1 MNCYLPWKLN
11 DMTSISAE
19 KLQRNIN
26 QQVSYLELYKGEL
39 VKEAFRFNVASI
51 LKYTCIHRDSFG
63 NDPLSRKATDCLI
76 VFLHAMAVQR
86 NAFFTPSDSETSIQA
101 KGCRN
106 LHRLMLENLKATM
119 RYIDYSVLLDRA
131 NGKTDVSEMFKAR
144 DEIYSKVFPDEVLLD
159 VCGDE
164 SINDGFFSIIDVENS
179 CKGNFIDY
187 DVKNIC
193 NLDDSLC
200 EMLSLQSSSQDGF
213 GEDSQYGVIGD
224 MGQYLGTPFI
234 KHSGRFYS
242 FVTRFSLERIHAR
255 IADLYPA
262 KAVAEEDSFDECIDE
277 NTEEEDVEDVAED
290 DDSKDIVSE
299 EEVLDTYEDESDEY
313 DEPLEEFFPLVASDQ
328 EQPSIDDGEGW
339 DSSKEETGDET
350 QQGEYTALVG
360 DDAYSYL
367 DDVLPEEF
375 ESDPLLDEQDSLYEE
390 DDDGDDS
397 DDESVVEDEIPQDQ
411 DDPYSEK
418 SLFDV
423 CDEDGPEVSDEQ
435 SDAPDGEDCT
445 ENDETS
451 EEESIVEDELEEEPI
466 IEDEGDTIE
475 ETVVEEE
482 PSEDTEPV
490 QEGPVEEAVAPG
502 PVEPVSTESEVDESK
517 AEPASLPEPEV
528 EAAAEPAHEASILGQ
543 VLRSFAKSNPVV
555 QYVEQCSEEQRD
567 ELAGVM
573 EKALAA
579 CREDGKDKMFAI
591 PDTTISVC
599 IFRTTRDP
607 MLEIQRRENVGALMF
622 AGGHDTWNSLELY
635 VNELGS
641 LVKCE
646 YRKVTRFSFSDWEW
660 KIVEKLGQRILDR
673 RGR

>member
-119 RYIDYSVLLDRA
+119 RYIDYTVLLDRA
-131 NGKTDVSEMFKAR
+131 SGKTDVSEMFKAR
-144 DEIYSKVFPDEVLLD
+144 DEIYSKVFPDEILLD

-179 CKGNFIDY
+179 CGGNFIDY

-200 EMLSLQSSSQDGF
+200 EMLSLPSSSQDGF

-224 MGQYLGTPFI
+224 MGQYLDTPFI

-262 KAVAEEDSFDECIDE
+262 KAVAEEDSSDECIDE

-299 EEVLDTYEDESDEY
+299 EEVLDTYEDESEEY
-313 DEPLEEFFPLVASDQ
+313 DEPLEEFFPLVDKDP
-328 EQPSIDDGEGW
+328 EPSCGDEEGEA
-339 DSSKEETGDET
+339 SSKEESGAET

-367 DDVLPEEF
+367 DDVPPEEF

-390 DDDGDDS
+390 DDDGD
-397 DDESVVEDEIPQDQ
+397 ESVAEDEALQDQ
-411 DDPYSEK
+411 ADPYSEK

-423 CDEDGPEVSDEQ
+423 CDDDE
-435 SDAPDGEDCT
+435 P
-445 ENDETS
+445 ETS
-451 EEESIVEDELEEEPI
+451 EEQSDVPEEEPCVENEATSEEEAVVEDECSPAEEVVIEEDSSEDAPRPAEETIASEQEEPEPVEPEEEEP
-466 IEDEGDTIE
+466 
-475 ETVVEEE
+475 
-482 PSEDTEPV
+482 
-490 QEGPVEEAVAPG
+490 
-502 PVEPVSTESEVDESK
+502 K
-517 AEPASLPEPEV
+517 AEPTPVHEYIQESAS
-528 EAAAEPAHEASILGQ
+528 HGSDSILDQ
-543 VLRSFAKSNPVV
+543 VLKSFAKSNPVV
-555 QYVEQCSEEQRD
+555 QYVEQCTEGQRD

>member
-119 RYIDYSVLLDRA
+119 RYIDYTVLLDRA
-131 NGKTDVSEMFKAR
+131 SGKTDVSEMFKAR
-144 DEIYSKVFPDEVLLD
+144 DEIYSKVFPDEILLD

-179 CKGNFIDY
+179 CGGNFIDY

-200 EMLSLQSSSQDGF
+200 EMLSLPSSSQDGF

-224 MGQYLGTPFI
+224 MGQYLDTPFI

-255 IADLYPA
+255 IADLYPS
-262 KAVAEEDSFDECIDE
+262 KAIVEEESKKDPVEDSCSENDVVEDSVEDDIEED
-277 NTEEEDVEDVAED
+277 
-290 DDSKDIVSE
+290 DSQEDIVSE
-299 EEVLDTYEDESDEY
+299 EEVLDTYEDESEEY
-313 DEPLEEFFPLVASDQ
+313 DEPLEEFFPLVDKDP
-328 EQPSIDDGEGW
+328 EPSCGDGEEKG
-339 DSSKEETGDET
+339 DSSNEEVGEEMH
-350 QQGEYTALVG
+350 QGEYTALVG

-367 DDVLPEEF
+367 DDVPPEEF

-390 DDDGDDS
+390 DDDGD
-397 DDESVVEDEIPQDQ
+397 ESVAEDEALQDQ
-411 DDPYSEK
+411 TDPYSEK

-423 CDEDGPEVSDEQ
+423 CDDDE
-435 SDAPDGEDCT
+435 P
-445 ENDETS
+445 ETS
-451 EEESIVEDELEEEPI
+451 EEQSDVPEEEPCVENEATSEEEAVVEDECSPAEEVVIEEDSSEDAPRPAEETIASEQEEPEPVEPEEEEP
-466 IEDEGDTIE
+466 
-475 ETVVEEE
+475 
-482 PSEDTEPV
+482 
-490 QEGPVEEAVAPG
+490 
-502 PVEPVSTESEVDESK
+502 K
-517 AEPASLPEPEV
+517 AEPTPV
-528 EAAAEPAHEASILGQ
+528 HEHIQESVSHGSDSILDQ
-543 VLRSFAKSNPVV
+543 VLKSFAKSNPVV
-555 QYVEQCSEEQRD
+555 QYVEQCSEGQRD
-567 ELAGVM
+567 ELEGVM

>member
-11 DMTSISAE
+11 DMTGISAE

-26 QQVSYLELYKGEL
+26 QQVSYLGLYKGEL

-51 LKYTCIHRDSFG
+51 LKYTCLHRDSFG

-119 RYIDYSVLLDRA
+119 RYIDYTVLLDRA

-144 DEIYSKVFPDEVLLD
+144 EEIYSKVFPDEVLLD

-179 CKGNFIDY
+179 GNGNFIDY

-200 EMLSLQSSSQDGF
+200 EMLSLPSSSQDGF
-213 GEDSQYGVIGD
+213 GEDSPYGVIGD
-224 MGQYLGTPFI
+224 MGQYLETPFI

-242 FVTRFSLERIHAR
+242 FVTRFSLERIHSR

-262 KAVAEEDSFDECIDE
+262 KTIVDEEVGEELETEVAKTETSIEETSTEEDFI
-277 NTEEEDVEDVAED
+277 EDVAED
-290 DDSKDIVSE
+290 DDSNDIVSE
-299 EEVLDTYEDESDEY
+299 EEVLDTYEDESEEY
-313 DEPLEEFFPLVASDQ
+313 DEPLEEFFPLMPNDPEPSNETSEEGSSNEDSNAEAPQ
-328 EQPSIDDGEGW
+328 E
-339 DSSKEETGDET
+339 
-350 QQGEYTALVG
+350 EYTALVG

-367 DDVLPEEF
+367 DDVPPEEF
-375 ESDPLLDEQDSLYEE
+375 ESDPLLDEQDSLYDE
-390 DDDGDDS
+390 DDEGDDA
-397 DDESVVEDEIPQDQ
+397 DDDSVVEDAAIEGQ

-423 CDEDGPEVSDEQ
+423 CDEDEPEAIEEQ
-435 SDAPDGEDCT
+435 DDVP
-445 ENDETS
+445 
-451 EEESIVEDELEEEPI
+451 EEEPDVENETVPEKEAVF
-466 IEDEGDTIE
+466 EDEGNVAE
-475 ETVVEEE
+475 EAIIEEE
-482 PSEDTEPV
+482 PCEDVAPV
-490 QEGPVEEAVAPG
+490 QE
-502 PVEPVSTESEVDESK
+502 ESEPELKPEVEV
-517 AEPASLPEPEV
+517 APEPEK
-528 EAAAEPAHEASILGQ
+528 EPAKEPVHETIRSGSNSILDQ

-567 ELAGVM
+567 ELAVVM

-579 CREDGKDKMFAI
+579 CRADGKDKMFAI

-673 RGR
+673 RGM

>member
-119 RYIDYSVLLDRA
+119 RYIDYTVLLDRA
-131 NGKTDVSEMFKAR
+131 SGKTDVSEMFKAR
-144 DEIYSKVFPDEVLLD
+144 DEIYSKVFPDEILLD

-179 CKGNFIDY
+179 CGGNFIDY

-200 EMLSLQSSSQDGF
+200 EMLSLPSSSQDGF

-224 MGQYLGTPFI
+224 MGQYLDTPFI

-262 KAVAEEDSFDECIDE
+262 KAVAEEDSSDECIDE

-299 EEVLDTYEDESDEY
+299 EEVLDTYEDESEEY
-313 DEPLEEFFPLVASDQ
+313 DEPLEEFFPLVDKDP
-328 EQPSIDDGEGW
+328 EPSCEDEEGE
-339 DSSKEETGDET
+339 DSSKEESGAET

-367 DDVLPEEF
+367 DDVPPEEF

-390 DDDGDDS
+390 DDDGD
-397 DDESVVEDEIPQDQ
+397 ESVAEDEALQDQ
-411 DDPYSEK
+411 SDPYSEK

-423 CDEDGPEVSDEQ
+423 CDDDDP
-435 SDAPDGEDCT
+435 
-445 ENDETS
+445 ETS
-451 EEESIVEDELEEEPI
+451 EEQNDVPEEEPCVENEATSEEEAVVEDECSPAEEVVIEEDSSEDAPRPAEETIASEQEEPEPVEPEEEEP
-466 IEDEGDTIE
+466 
-475 ETVVEEE
+475 
-482 PSEDTEPV
+482 
-490 QEGPVEEAVAPG
+490 
-502 PVEPVSTESEVDESK
+502 K
-517 AEPASLPEPEV
+517 AEPTPVHEYIQESAS
-528 EAAAEPAHEASILGQ
+528 HSSDSILDQ
-543 VLRSFAKSNPVV
+543 VLKSFAKSNPVV
-555 QYVEQCSEEQRD
+555 QYVEQCTEGQRD

-591 PDTTISVC
+591 PDTAISVC

>member
-39 VKEAFRFNVASI
+39 VKEAFRFNIASI

-131 NGKTDVSEMFKAR
+131 NGKTDVSEMLKAR

-179 CKGNFIDY
+179 CGGNFIDY

-200 EMLSLQSSSQDGF
+200 EMLSLPSSSQDGF

-224 MGQYLGTPFI
+224 MGQYLETPFI

-255 IADLYPA
+255 IADLYPS
-262 KAVAEEDSFDECIDE
+262 KAIIDEESKEEPVEDSASENNVVEDSVEDDIEED
-277 NTEEEDVEDVAED
+277 
-290 DDSKDIVSE
+290 DSQEDIVSE
-299 EEVLDTYEDESDEY
+299 EEVLDTYEDESEEY

-328 EQPSIDDGEGW
+328 EQPSSEDEEGG
-339 DSSKEETGDET
+339 DSSKEETGEEM

-367 DDVLPEEF
+367 DDVPPEEF

-390 DDDGDDS
+390 DDDGD
-397 DDESVVEDEIPQDQ
+397 ESVVEDEALQDQ
-411 DDPYSEK
+411 ADPYSEK

-423 CDEDGPEVSDEQ
+423 CDDDE
-435 SDAPDGEDCT
+435 P
-445 ENDETS
+445 ETS
-451 EEESIVEDELEEEPI
+451 EEQSDVPEEEPCVENEATSEEEAVVEDECSPAEEVVIEEDSSEDAPRPAEETIASEQEEPEPVEPEEEEP
-466 IEDEGDTIE
+466 
-475 ETVVEEE
+475 
-482 PSEDTEPV
+482 
-490 QEGPVEEAVAPG
+490 
-502 PVEPVSTESEVDESK
+502 K
-517 AEPASLPEPEV
+517 AEPTPVHEYIQESAS
-528 EAAAEPAHEASILGQ
+528 HGSDSILDQ

>member
-119 RYIDYSVLLDRA
+119 RYIDYTVLLDRA
-131 NGKTDVSEMFKAR
+131 SGKTDVSEMFKAR
-144 DEIYSKVFPDEVLLD
+144 DEIYSKVFPDEILLD

-179 CKGNFIDY
+179 CGGNFIDY

-200 EMLSLQSSSQDGF
+200 EMLSLPSSSQDGF
-213 GEDSQYGVIGD
+213 GEDFQYGVIGD
-224 MGQYLGTPFI
+224 MGQYLETPFI

-262 KAVAEEDSFDECIDE
+262 KAVAEEDSSDECIDE

-299 EEVLDTYEDESDEY
+299 EEVLDTYEDESEEY
-313 DEPLEEFFPLVASDQ
+313 DEPLEEFFPLVAGDP
-328 EQPSIDDGEGW
+328 EPSCEDEEGEA
-339 DSSKEETGDET
+339 SSKEESGAET

-367 DDVLPEEF
+367 DDVPSEEF

-390 DDDGDDS
+390 DDDGD
-397 DDESVVEDEIPQDQ
+397 ESVAEDEALQDQ
-411 DDPYSEK
+411 ADPYSEK

-423 CDEDGPEVSDEQ
+423 CDDDE
-435 SDAPDGEDCT
+435 P
-445 ENDETS
+445 ETS
-451 EEESIVEDELEEEPI
+451 EEQSDVPEEEPCVENEATSEEEAVVEDECSPAEEVVIEEDSSEDAPRPAEETIASEQEEPEPVEPEEEEP
-466 IEDEGDTIE
+466 
-475 ETVVEEE
+475 
-482 PSEDTEPV
+482 
-490 QEGPVEEAVAPG
+490 
-502 PVEPVSTESEVDESK
+502 K
-517 AEPASLPEPEV
+517 AEPTPVHEYIQESAS
-528 EAAAEPAHEASILGQ
+528 HGSDSILDQ
-543 VLRSFAKSNPVV
+543 VLKSFAKSNPVV
-555 QYVEQCSEEQRD
+555 QYVEQCTEGQRD

>member
-119 RYIDYSVLLDRA
+119 RYIDYTVLLDRA
-131 NGKTDVSEMFKAR
+131 SGKTDVSEMFKAR
-144 DEIYSKVFPDEVLLD
+144 EEIYSKVFPDEILLD

-164 SINDGFFSIIDVENS
+164 SIKDGFFSIIDVENS
-179 CKGNFIDY
+179 CGGNFIDY

-200 EMLSLQSSSQDGF
+200 EMLSLPSSSQDGF

-224 MGQYLGTPFI
+224 MGQYLETPFI

-262 KAVAEEDSFDECIDE
+262 KAVAEEDSSDECIDE

-299 EEVLDTYEDESDEY
+299 EEVLDTYEDESEEY
-313 DEPLEEFFPLVASDQ
+313 DEPLEEFFPLVAGDP
-328 EQPSIDDGEGW
+328 EPSCEDEEGEA
-339 DSSKEETGDET
+339 SSKEESGAET

-367 DDVLPEEF
+367 DDVPSEEF

-390 DDDGDDS
+390 DDDGD
-397 DDESVVEDEIPQDQ
+397 ESVAEDEALQDQ
-411 DDPYSEK
+411 ADPYSEK

-423 CDEDGPEVSDEQ
+423 CDDDE
-435 SDAPDGEDCT
+435 P
-445 ENDETS
+445 ETS
-451 EEESIVEDELEEEPI
+451 EEQSDVPEEEPCVENEATSEEEAVVEDECSPAEEVVIEEDSSEDAPRPAEETIASEQEEPEPVEPEEEEP
-466 IEDEGDTIE
+466 
-475 ETVVEEE
+475 
-482 PSEDTEPV
+482 
-490 QEGPVEEAVAPG
+490 
-502 PVEPVSTESEVDESK
+502 K
-517 AEPASLPEPEV
+517 AEPTPVHEYIQESAS
-528 EAAAEPAHEASILGQ
+528 HGSDSILDQ
-543 VLRSFAKSNPVV
+543 VLKSFAKSNPVV
-555 QYVEQCSEEQRD
+555 QYVEQCTEGQRD

>member
-119 RYIDYSVLLDRA
+119 RYIDYTVLLDRA
-131 NGKTDVSEMFKAR
+131 SGKTDVSEMFKAR
-144 DEIYSKVFPDEVLLD
+144 DEIYSKVFPDEILLD

-179 CKGNFIDY
+179 CGGNFIDY

-200 EMLSLQSSSQDGF
+200 EMLSLPSSSQDGF

-224 MGQYLGTPFI
+224 MGQYLETPFI

-262 KAVAEEDSFDECIDE
+262 KTIVDEEAKEEPVEDSASENNVVEDSVEDDIEED
-277 NTEEEDVEDVAED
+277 
-290 DDSKDIVSE
+290 DSQEDIVSE
-299 EEVLDTYEDESDEY
+299 EEVLDTYEDESEEY
-313 DEPLEEFFPLVASDQ
+313 DEPLEEFFPLVSGDP
-328 EQPSIDDGEGW
+328 EPSCEDEEGE
-339 DSSKEETGDET
+339 DSSKEESGAET

-367 DDVLPEEF
+367 DDVPPEEF

-390 DDDGDDS
+390 DDDGDDA
-397 DDESVVEDEIPQDQ
+397 DDDSAVEDASTEEQ

-423 CDEDGPEVSDEQ
+423 CDDDE
-435 SDAPDGEDCT
+435 P
-445 ENDETS
+445 ETS
-451 EEESIVEDELEEEPI
+451 EEQNDVPEEEPFVENEAASEEEAVVEDECSPAEEVVIEEDSSEDAPCPAEETIASEQEEPEPVEPEEEEP
-466 IEDEGDTIE
+466 
-475 ETVVEEE
+475 
-482 PSEDTEPV
+482 
-490 QEGPVEEAVAPG
+490 
-502 PVEPVSTESEVDESK
+502 K
-517 AEPASLPEPEV
+517 AELTPV
-528 EAAAEPAHEASILGQ
+528 HEHIQESVSHGSDSILDQ
-543 VLRSFAKSNPVV
+543 VLKSFAKSNPVV
-555 QYVEQCSEEQRD
+555 QYVEQCSEGQRD
-567 ELAGVM
+567 ELEGVM

>member
-119 RYIDYSVLLDRA
+119 RYIDYTVLLDRA
-131 NGKTDVSEMFKAR
+131 SGKTDVSEMFKAR
-144 DEIYSKVFPDEVLLD
+144 DEIYSKVFPDEILLD

-179 CKGNFIDY
+179 CGGNFIDY

-200 EMLSLQSSSQDGF
+200 EMLSLPSSSQDGF

-224 MGQYLGTPFI
+224 MGQYLDTPFI

-262 KAVAEEDSFDECIDE
+262 KAVAEEDSSDECIDE

-299 EEVLDTYEDESDEY
+299 EEVLDTYEDESEEY
-313 DEPLEEFFPLVASDQ
+313 DEPLEEFFPLVDKDP
-328 EQPSIDDGEGW
+328 EPSCGDEEGEA
-339 DSSKEETGDET
+339 SSKEESGAET

-367 DDVLPEEF
+367 DDVPPEEF
-375 ESDPLLDEQDSLYEE
+375 ESDSLLDEQDSLYEE
-390 DDDGDDS
+390 DDDGD
-397 DDESVVEDEIPQDQ
+397 ESVAEDEALQDQ
-411 DDPYSEK
+411 TDPYSEK

-423 CDEDGPEVSDEQ
+423 CDDDDP
-435 SDAPDGEDCT
+435 
-445 ENDETS
+445 ETS
-451 EEESIVEDELEEEPI
+451 EEQNDVPEEEPCVENEATSEEEAVVEDECSPAEEVVIEEDSSEDAPCPAEETIASEQEEPEPVEPEEEEP
-466 IEDEGDTIE
+466 
-475 ETVVEEE
+475 
-482 PSEDTEPV
+482 
-490 QEGPVEEAVAPG
+490 
-502 PVEPVSTESEVDESK
+502 K
-517 AEPASLPEPEV
+517 AEPTPVHEHIQESAS
-528 EAAAEPAHEASILGQ
+528 HGSDSILDQ
-543 VLRSFAKSNPVV
+543 VLKSFAKSNPVV
-555 QYVEQCSEEQRD
+555 QYVEQCTEGQRD

>member
-119 RYIDYSVLLDRA
+119 RYIDYTVLLDRA
-131 NGKTDVSEMFKAR
+131 SGKTDVSEMFKAR
-144 DEIYSKVFPDEVLLD
+144 DEIYSKVFPDEILLD

-179 CKGNFIDY
+179 CGGNFIDY

-200 EMLSLQSSSQDGF
+200 EMLSLPSSSQDGF

-224 MGQYLGTPFI
+224 MGQYLDTPFI

-299 EEVLDTYEDESDEY
+299 EEVLDTYEDESEEY
-313 DEPLEEFFPLVASDQ
+313 DEPLEEFFPLADKDPELSCG
-328 EQPSIDDGEGW
+328 DGEEKG
-339 DSSKEETGDET
+339 DSSNEEVGEEMH
-350 QQGEYTALVG
+350 QGEYTALVG

-367 DDVLPEEF
+367 DDVPSEEF

-390 DDDGDDS
+390 DDDGD
-397 DDESVVEDEIPQDQ
+397 ESVAEDEALQDQ
-411 DDPYSEK
+411 ADPYSEK

-423 CDEDGPEVSDEQ
+423 YDDDDS
-435 SDAPDGEDCT
+435 
-445 ENDETS
+445 ETS
-451 EEESIVEDELEEEPI
+451 EEQSDVPEDEPCVENEATSEEEAVVEDECSPAEEVVIEEDSSEDAPRPAEETIASEQEEPEPVEPEEEEP
-466 IEDEGDTIE
+466 
-475 ETVVEEE
+475 
-482 PSEDTEPV
+482 
-490 QEGPVEEAVAPG
+490 
-502 PVEPVSTESEVDESK
+502 K
-517 AEPASLPEPEV
+517 AEPTPVHEHIQESAS
-528 EAAAEPAHEASILGQ
+528 HGSDSILDQ
-543 VLRSFAKSNPVV
+543 VLKSFAKSNPVV
-555 QYVEQCSEEQRD
+555 QYVEQCTEGQRD

>member
-119 RYIDYSVLLDRA
+119 RYIDYTVLLDRA
-131 NGKTDVSEMFKAR
+131 SGKTDVSEMFKAR
-144 DEIYSKVFPDEVLLD
+144 DEIYSKVFPDEILLD

-179 CKGNFIDY
+179 CGGNFIDY

-200 EMLSLQSSSQDGF
+200 EMLSLPSSSQDGF

-224 MGQYLGTPFI
+224 MGQYLDTPFI

-255 IADLYPA
+255 IADFYPA
-262 KAVAEEDSFDECIDE
+262 KAVAEEDSSDECIDE

-290 DDSKDIVSE
+290 YDSKDIVSE
-299 EEVLDTYEDESDEY
+299 EEVLDTYEDESEEY
-313 DEPLEEFFPLVASDQ
+313 DEPLEEFFPLVDKDP
-328 EQPSIDDGEGW
+328 EPSCEDGEEKG
-339 DSSKEETGDET
+339 DSSNEEVGEEMH
-350 QQGEYTALVG
+350 QGEYTALVG

-367 DDVLPEEF
+367 DDVPPEEF

-390 DDDGDDS
+390 DDDGD
-397 DDESVVEDEIPQDQ
+397 ESVAEDEALQDQ
-411 DDPYSEK
+411 ADPYSEK

-423 CDEDGPEVSDEQ
+423 CDDDE
-435 SDAPDGEDCT
+435 P
-445 ENDETS
+445 ETS
-451 EEESIVEDELEEEPI
+451 EEQSDVPEEEPCVENEATSEEEAVVEDECSPAEEVVIEEDSSEDAPRPAEETIASEQEEPEPVEPEEEEP
-466 IEDEGDTIE
+466 
-475 ETVVEEE
+475 
-482 PSEDTEPV
+482 
-490 QEGPVEEAVAPG
+490 
-502 PVEPVSTESEVDESK
+502 K
-517 AEPASLPEPEV
+517 AEPTPVHEYIQESAS
-528 EAAAEPAHEASILGQ
+528 HGSDSILDQ
-543 VLRSFAKSNPVV
+543 VLKSFAKSNPVV
-555 QYVEQCSEEQRD
+555 QYVEQCTEGQRD

>member
-39 VKEAFRFNVASI
+39 VKEAFRFNIASI

-119 RYIDYSVLLDRA
+119 RYIDYTVLLDRA
-131 NGKTDVSEMFKAR
+131 SGKTDVSEMFKAR
-144 DEIYSKVFPDEVLLD
+144 DEIYSKVFPDGILLD

-179 CKGNFIDY
+179 CGGNFIDY

-193 NLDDSLC
+193 NIDDSLC
-200 EMLSLQSSSQDGF
+200 EMLSLPSSSQDGF

-224 MGQYLGTPFI
+224 MGQYLETPFI

-255 IADLYPA
+255 IVDLYPA
-262 KAVAEEDSFDECIDE
+262 KVVAEEDSSDECIDE
-277 NTEEEDVEDVAED
+277 NTEEEDVEDVQTEDPIEDVAED

-299 EEVLDTYEDESDEY
+299 EEVLDTYEDESEEY
-313 DEPLEEFFPLVASDQ
+313 DEPLEEFFPLVDKDP
-328 EQPSIDDGEGW
+328 EPSCEDEEGE
-339 DSSKEETGDET
+339 DSSKEEVGAET

-367 DDVLPEEF
+367 DDVPPEEF

-390 DDDGDDS
+390 DDDGD
-397 DDESVVEDEIPQDQ
+397 ESVAEDEALQDQ
-411 DDPYSEK
+411 ADPYSEK

-423 CDEDGPEVSDEQ
+423 CDDDE
-435 SDAPDGEDCT
+435 P
-445 ENDETS
+445 ETS
-451 EEESIVEDELEEEPI
+451 EEQSDVPEEEPCVENEATSEEEAVVEDECSPAEEVVIEEDSSEDAPRPAEETIASEQEAPEPVEPEEEEP
-466 IEDEGDTIE
+466 
-475 ETVVEEE
+475 
-482 PSEDTEPV
+482 
-490 QEGPVEEAVAPG
+490 
-502 PVEPVSTESEVDESK
+502 K
-517 AEPASLPEPEV
+517 AEPTPVHEYIQESAS
-528 EAAAEPAHEASILGQ
+528 HGSDSILDQ
-543 VLRSFAKSNPVV
+543 VLKSFAKSNPVV
-555 QYVEQCSEEQRD
+555 QYVEQCSEGQRD
-567 ELAGVM
+567 ELEGVM

>member
-63 NDPLSRKATDCLI
+63 NDLLSRKATDCLI
-76 VFLHAMAVQR
+76 VFLNAMAVQR

-119 RYIDYSVLLDRA
+119 RYIDYTVLLDRA
-131 NGKTDVSEMFKAR
+131 SGKTDVSEMFKAR
-144 DEIYSKVFPDEVLLD
+144 DEIYSKVFPDEILLD

-179 CKGNFIDY
+179 CGGNFIDY

-193 NLDDSLC
+193 DLDDSLC
-200 EMLSLQSSSQDGF
+200 EMLSLPSSSQDGF

-224 MGQYLGTPFI
+224 MGQYLETPFI

-262 KAVAEEDSFDECIDE
+262 KAVAEEDSSDECIDE

-299 EEVLDTYEDESDEY
+299 EEVLDTYEDESEEY
-313 DEPLEEFFPLVASDQ
+313 DEPLEEFFPLVAGDP
-328 EQPSIDDGEGW
+328 EPSCEDEEGE
-339 DSSKEETGDET
+339 DSSKEESGAET

-367 DDVLPEEF
+367 DDVPSEEF
-375 ESDPLLDEQDSLYEE
+375 ESVPLLDEQDSLYEE
-390 DDDGDDS
+390 DDDGD
-397 DDESVVEDEIPQDQ
+397 ESIAEDEALQDQ
-411 DDPYSEK
+411 TDPYSEK

-423 CDEDGPEVSDEQ
+423 CDDDDP
-435 SDAPDGEDCT
+435 
-445 ENDETS
+445 ETS
-451 EEESIVEDELEEEPI
+451 EEQNDVPEEEPCVENEATSEEEAVVEDECSPAEEVVIEEDSSEDAPCPAEETIASEREEPEPVEPEEEEP
-466 IEDEGDTIE
+466 
-475 ETVVEEE
+475 
-482 PSEDTEPV
+482 
-490 QEGPVEEAVAPG
+490 
-502 PVEPVSTESEVDESK
+502 K
-517 AEPASLPEPEV
+517 AEPTPVHEHIQESAS
-528 EAAAEPAHEASILGQ
+528 HGSDSILDQ
-543 VLRSFAKSNPVV
+543 VLKSFAKSNPVV
-555 QYVEQCSEEQRD
+555 QYVEQCTEGQRD

>member
-26 QQVSYLELYKGEL
+26 QQVSYLELYKREL

-119 RYIDYSVLLDRA
+119 RYIDYTVLLDRA
-131 NGKTDVSEMFKAR
+131 SGKTDVSEMFKAR
-144 DEIYSKVFPDEVLLD
+144 DEIYSKVFPDEILLD

-179 CKGNFIDY
+179 CGGNFIDY

-200 EMLSLQSSSQDGF
+200 EMLSLPSSSQDGF

-224 MGQYLGTPFI
+224 MGQYLDTPFI

-299 EEVLDTYEDESDEY
+299 EEVLDTYEDESEEY
-313 DEPLEEFFPLVASDQ
+313 DEPLEEFFPLADKDP
-328 EQPSIDDGEGW
+328 EPSCGDGEEKG
-339 DSSKEETGDET
+339 DSSNEEVGEEMH
-350 QQGEYTALVG
+350 QGEYTALVG

-367 DDVLPEEF
+367 DDVPPEEF

-390 DDDGDDS
+390 DDDGD
-397 DDESVVEDEIPQDQ
+397 ESVAEDEALQDQ
-411 DDPYSEK
+411 ADPYSEK

-423 CDEDGPEVSDEQ
+423 CDDDE
-435 SDAPDGEDCT
+435 P
-445 ENDETS
+445 ETS
-451 EEESIVEDELEEEPI
+451 EEQSDVPEEEPCVENEATSEEEAVVEDECSPAEEVVIEEDSSEDAPRPAEETIASEQEEPEPVEPEEEEP
-466 IEDEGDTIE
+466 
-475 ETVVEEE
+475 
-482 PSEDTEPV
+482 
-490 QEGPVEEAVAPG
+490 
-502 PVEPVSTESEVDESK
+502 K
-517 AEPASLPEPEV
+517 AEPTPV
-528 EAAAEPAHEASILGQ
+528 HEYIQESVSHGSDSILDQ
-543 VLRSFAKSNPVV
+543 VLKSFAKSNPVV
-555 QYVEQCSEEQRD
+555 QYVEQCSEGQRD
-567 ELAGVM
+567 ELEGVM

-635 VNELGS
+635 VNELSS

-673 RGR
+673 RGM

>member
-119 RYIDYSVLLDRA
+119 RYIDYTVLLDRA
-131 NGKTDVSEMFKAR
+131 SGKTDVSEMFKAR
-144 DEIYSKVFPDEVLLD
+144 DEIYSKVFPDEILLD

-179 CKGNFIDY
+179 CGGNFIDY

-200 EMLSLQSSSQDGF
+200 EMLSLPSSSQDGF

-224 MGQYLGTPFI
+224 MGQYLETPFI

-262 KAVAEEDSFDECIDE
+262 KAIVEEESKEETVEDSCSENDVVEDSVEDDIEED
-277 NTEEEDVEDVAED
+277 
-290 DDSKDIVSE
+290 DSQEDIVSE
-299 EEVLDTYEDESDEY
+299 EEVLDTYEDESEEY
-313 DEPLEEFFPLVASDQ
+313 DEPLEEFFPLEDKDP
-328 EQPSIDDGEGW
+328 EPSCGDGEEKG
-339 DSSKEETGDET
+339 DSSNEEVGEEMH
-350 QQGEYTALVG
+350 QGEYTALVG

-367 DDVLPEEF
+367 DDVPPEEF

-390 DDDGDDS
+390 DDDGD
-397 DDESVVEDEIPQDQ
+397 ESVAEDEALQDQ
-411 DDPYSEK
+411 ADPYSEK

-423 CDEDGPEVSDEQ
+423 CDDDE
-435 SDAPDGEDCT
+435 P
-445 ENDETS
+445 ETS
-451 EEESIVEDELEEEPI
+451 EEQSDVPEEEPCVENEATSEEEAVVEDECSPAEEVVIEEDSSEDAPRPAEETIASEQEEPEPVEPEEEEP
-466 IEDEGDTIE
+466 
-475 ETVVEEE
+475 
-482 PSEDTEPV
+482 
-490 QEGPVEEAVAPG
+490 
-502 PVEPVSTESEVDESK
+502 K
-517 AEPASLPEPEV
+517 AEPTPV
-528 EAAAEPAHEASILGQ
+528 HEYIQESVSHGSDSILDQ
-543 VLRSFAKSNPVV
+543 VLKSFAKSNPVV
-555 QYVEQCSEEQRD
+555 QYVEQCSEGQRD
-567 ELAGVM
+567 ELEGVM

-673 RGR
+673 RGM

>member
-119 RYIDYSVLLDRA
+119 RYIDYTVLLDRA
-131 NGKTDVSEMFKAR
+131 SGKTDVSEMFKAR
-144 DEIYSKVFPDEVLLD
+144 DEIYSKVFPDEILLD

-179 CKGNFIDY
+179 CGGNFIDY

-200 EMLSLQSSSQDGF
+200 EMLSLPSSSQDGF

-224 MGQYLGTPFI
+224 MGQYLDTPLI

-262 KAVAEEDSFDECIDE
+262 KAVAEEDSSDECIDE

-299 EEVLDTYEDESDEY
+299 EEVLDTYEDESEEY
-313 DEPLEEFFPLVASDQ
+313 DEPLEEFFPLADKDP
-328 EQPSIDDGEGW
+328 EPSCGDGEEKG
-339 DSSKEETGDET
+339 DSSNEEVGEEMH
-350 QQGEYTALVG
+350 QGEYTAIVG

-367 DDVLPEEF
+367 DDVPPEEF
-375 ESDPLLDEQDSLYEE
+375 GSDPLLDEQDSLYEE
-390 DDDGDDS
+390 DDDGD
-397 DDESVVEDEIPQDQ
+397 ESVAEDEALQDQ
-411 DDPYSEK
+411 ADPYSEK

-423 CDEDGPEVSDEQ
+423 CDDDEPETSEGQ
-435 SDAPDGEDCT
+435 SDVPEEEPCV
-445 ENDETS
+445 ENEATS
-451 EEESIVEDELEEEPI
+451 EEEAVVEDECSPAEEVVIEEDSSEDAPRPAEETIASEQEEPEPVEPEEEEP
-466 IEDEGDTIE
+466 
-475 ETVVEEE
+475 
-482 PSEDTEPV
+482 
-490 QEGPVEEAVAPG
+490 
-502 PVEPVSTESEVDESK
+502 K
-517 AEPASLPEPEV
+517 AEPTPV
-528 EAAAEPAHEASILGQ
+528 HEYIQESVSHGSDSILDQ
-543 VLRSFAKSNPVV
+543 VLKSFAKSNPVV
-555 QYVEQCSEEQRD
+555 QYVEQCTEGQRD

-622 AGGHDTWNSLELY
+622 ADGHDTWNSLELY